1 MRDYETVFI
10 LDPALDENQVKEEV
24 DKVRNL
30 ITGLGGEVGSAEPPI
45 RKRLAYEIKG
55 RTEGYYM
62 LITFKLDPASV
73 KEMERAYRLNEK
85 VLRHIVV
92 ASQRKVVV
100 SEGPKAT
107 EEPKATTE

>member
-10 LDPALDENQVKEEV
+10 LDPALHENQVKEEV

-30 ITGLGGEVGSAEPPI
+30 ITSLGGEVTSAEPPI
-45 RKRLAYEIKG
+45 RKRLAYEIGGKSD
-55 RTEGYYM
+55 GYYA
-62 LITFKLDPASV
+62 LVIFKAEPGSI

-92 ASQRKVVV
+92 VSPQKAKAVV
-100 SEGPKAT
+100 P
-107 EEPKATTE
+107 EEPKQATE

>member
-10 LDPALDENQVKEEV
+10 LDPALDENQVKEEI

-30 ITGLGGEVGSAEPPI
+30 ITGLGGEVTSAEPPI
-45 RKRLAYEIKG
+45 RKRLAYEIAGKSD
-55 RTEGYYM
+55 GYYA
-62 LITFKLDPASV
+62 LVIFKAEPTSI

-92 ASQRKVVV
+92 VHPQKAVV
-100 SEGPKAT
+100 P
-107 EEPKATTE
+107 EEPKESVG

>member
-1 MRDYETVFI
+1 MREYETVFI
-10 LDPALDENQVKEEV
+10 LDPVLDETQVKEEV

-30 ITGLGGEVGSAEPPI
+30 ITSLGGEVTSAEPPI

-55 RTEGYYM
+55 RIDGYYC
-62 LITFKLDPASV
+62 LVVFKSEPTSI

-92 ASQRKVVV
+92 VSPNKREPVV
-100 SEGPKAT
+100 SQ
-107 EEPKATTE
+107 EEAKPSE

>member
-30 ITGLGGEVGSAEPPI
+30 ITSLGGEVTSAEPPI
-45 RKRLAYEIKG
+45 RKRLAYEIGGKSD
-55 RTEGYYM
+55 GYYA
-62 LITFKLDPASV
+62 LVIFKAEPGSI

-92 ASQRKVVV
+92 VSPQKAKAVV
-100 SEGPKAT
+100 P
-107 EEPKATTE
+107 EEPKQATE

>member
-30 ITGLGGEVGSAEPPI
+30 ISSLGGEVTSAEPPI

-55 RTEGYYM
+55 KTEGYYT
-62 LITFKLDPASV
+62 LIVFRSEPTAI

-85 VLRHIVV
+85 ILRHIVV
-92 ASQRKVVV
+92 VVV
-100 SEGPKAT
+100 PKKAVLP
-107 EEPKATTE
+107 EEQKEARE

>member
-10 LDPALDENQVKEEV
+10 LDPALDENQVKEEI

-30 ITGLGGEVGSAEPPI
+30 ITSLGGEVTSAEPPI

-55 RTEGYYM
+55 KSEGYYA
-62 LITFKLDPASV
+62 LVIFKAEPTSI

-92 ASQRKVVV
+92 VSPQKKAVV
-100 SEGPKAT
+100 P
-107 EEPKATTE
+107 EEPKESVG